1 MATIKN
7 IKIIR
12 NGRAELHS
20 TNVNFG
26 YSKVLHLSSK
36 MILTFNREFELILGE
51 SRESSSLLLI
61 SSFKMHIV
69 KTSES

>member
-12 NGRAELHS
+12 NGRAGLHS
-20 TNVNFG
+20 SNENFG
-26 YSKVLHLSSK
+26 NSKVHHLSSK
-36 MILTFNREFELILGE
+36 MILTFNREFELLLGE
-51 SRESSSLLLI
+51 SRECSSLLLI